1 MIALIV
7 AIIFLILLIVTLV
20 TAFHDKW
27 ETENKIILSVLTL
40 GCICIFVAV
49 LTVGKSI
56 YKQDTTNLLSE
67 KAQIEY
73 LLENN
78 LDETAIKMAE
88 KYNEKIENGNNYIYR
103 FSIEDRSSF
112 KISLE
117 KYYEKEAET
126 PVVEQK
132 IAHLEKACTGNYV
145 NISCNTTVVV
155 YESSILINK
164 NGSRVEY
171 ILFQDD
177 SGIYY
182 TNLAENISKIYLSFG
197 IVYVKQGDNTFK
209 NVTTVTFENTIYS
222 RYELI

>member
-78 LDETAIKMAE
+78 LDATAIKMAE
-88 KYNEKIENGNNYIYR
+88 KYNEKVENGNSYIYR
-103 FSIEDRSSF
+103 FSIEDRSEF

-117 KYYEKEAET
+117 KY
-126 PVVEQK
+126 
-132 IAHLEKACTGNYV
+132 
-145 NISCNTTVVV
+145 
-155 YESSILINK
+155 
-164 NGSRVEY
+164 
-171 ILFQDD
+171 
-177 SGIYY
+177 
-182 TNLAENISKIYLSFG
+182 
-197 IVYVKQGDNTFK
+197 
-209 NVTTVTFENTIYS
+209 
-222 RYELI
+222 

>member
-117 KYYEKEAET
+117 KYYEKETEI

-132 IAHLEKACTGNYV
+132 IAHLEKAYAGNYV
-145 NISCNTTVVV
+145 NISCNTTVVI